1 MFYADLLFLTFTI
14 DFSVSSSV
22 TPVAMAH
29 LTLLLVMIFASAT
42 LSDLLI
48 KDNAWHAWKEYYNK
62 IYASD
67 DEESLRYSIWINNL
81 KMINQHNS
89 DKSKSFTMEMNHLG
103 DMVYILF
110 INSFLCQVLQYNY
123 HAEIHDIN
131 H

>member
-1 MFYADLLFLTFTI
+1 
-14 DFSVSSSV
+14 
-22 TPVAMAH
+22 MAH
-29 LTLLLVMIFASAT
+29 LTFLLVVSFTFGA
-42 LSDLLI
+42 LSGLLI

-81 KMINQHNS
+81 KMISQHNS

-110 INSFLCQVLQYNY
+110 INLFLC
-123 HAEIHDIN
+123 
-131 H
+131 

>member
-1 MFYADLLFLTFTI
+1 
-14 DFSVSSSV
+14 
-22 TPVAMAH
+22 MAH

-110 INSFLCQVLQYNY
+110 INSFLCQMLQY
-123 HAEIHDIN
+123 ITLRFTT
-131 H
+131 

>member
-1 MFYADLLFLTFTI
+1 
-14 DFSVSSSV
+14 
-22 TPVAMAH
+22 MAH
-29 LTLLLVMIFASAT
+29 LTLLLVMLFASAT

-67 DEESLRYSIWINNL
+67 DEESLRFSIWINNL

-110 INSFLCQVLQYNY
+110 INSFLCQMLQY
-123 HAEIHDIN
+123 ITLKFTT
-131 H
+131 